1 MIENFNP
8 ITQTPFSGDHVRNI
22 FEKLSNYLNLNSF
35 SAQEALE
42 YWPLL
47 TRRTSIQRFLACNE
61 IFKLT
66 VDVPGDIIEFGV
78 FQGHSLLTWANL
90 LEVYC
95 TTDRS
100 KQVFGF
106 DTWAGFPGFSDEAG
120 SQRSDSDRK
129 TETSLNDDKA
139 YDRLIGAIDLY
150 DADRFVSWKKRIK
163 LIKGDIMVALPKFLD
178 SNLGRR
184 FSLVY
189 LDLDI
194 YKPAKL
200 VLDMIW
206 DRVPRGGVYVLMNML
221 CQLGRE
227 KHKQLMSSLNPR
239 VKDYANSPGTHHLE
253 HTSSREANTII
264 FSRQAI
270 G

>member
-1 MIENFNP
+1 MIIIENFNP
-8 ITQTPFSGDHVRNI
+8 ITQTPFRGDHDRDI
-22 FEKLSNYLNLNSF
+22 FEKLSNYLKQNSF

-61 IFKLT
+61 ILKLT
-66 VDVPGDIIEFGV
+66 IDVPGDIIEFGV
-78 FQGHSLLTWANL
+78 FQGHSLMTWANL
-90 LEVYC
+90 LEAYC

-106 DTWAGFPGFSDEAG
+106 DTWAGFPGFSDEDG

-129 TETSLNDDKA
+129 TETSLIDDKA

-150 DADRFVSWKKRIK
+150 DADRFVSWKKRIQ
-163 LIKGDIMVALPKFLD
+163 LIKGDIMVTLPKFLD
-178 SNLGRR
+178 NNLGRR

-194 YKPAKL
+194 YKPTKL
-200 VLDMIW
+200 ALDLIW
-206 DRVPRGGVYVLMNML
+206 DRVPRGGVL
-221 CQLGRE
+221 CFDE
-227 KHKQLMSSLNPR
+227 
-239 VKDYANSPGTHHLE
+239 YAVPAWEGETQAVDEFLESKSERLLKLPWNSSPGAYLVK
-253 HTSSREANTII
+253 
-264 FSRQAI
+264 
-270 G
+270 GG

>member
-1 MIENFNP
+1 MVSSSEAKLLSFFSLRHLLIGANLSILFVLILIENCNP
-8 ITQTPFSGDHVRNI
+8 ITQTPFRGDHDRNI
-22 FEKLSNYLNLNSF
+22 FEKLSNYLKQNSF

-42 YWPLL
+42 YCPLL
-47 TRRTSIQRFLACNE
+47 TRRSSIQRFLACNE

-66 VDVPGDIIEFGV
+66 IDVPGNIIEFGV

-106 DTWAGFPGFSDEAG
+106 DTWAGFPGFSDEDG

-129 TETSLNDDKA
+129 TETSLINDKA

-150 DADRFVSWKKRIK
+150 DADLFVSWKKRIQ

-178 SNLGRR
+178 NNLGRR
-184 FSLVY
+184 FSPVY
-189 LDLDI
+189 LDHDI
-194 YKPAKL
+194 YKPTKL
-200 VLDMIW
+200 ALDMIW
-206 DRVPRGGVYVLMNML
+206 DRVPRGPM
-221 CQLGRE
+221 
-227 KHKQLMSSLNPR
+227 
-239 VKDYANSPGTHHLE
+239 
-253 HTSSREANTII
+253 
-264 FSRQAI
+264 F
-270 G
+270 